1 MYDTIPKKI
10 TLAKILTQRILWYS
24 TMTSMTTAYRLNLLI
39 VLIYCNIINIINS
52 KFFSMYY
59 TSKKE
64 FWKV

>member
-1 MYDTIPKKI
+1 M
-10 TLAKILTQRILWYS
+10 LTQRILWYS

-39 VLIYCNIINIINS
+39 VLIYRNIINIINS

-59 TSKKE
+59 TSKKQ